1 MGWTLNAKRTLKPI
15 AIAFGV
21 FLVAFSHSADAF
33 ETRAA
38 EAIVMDAET
47 GTVLFE
53 KNADK
58 LTPPSSMTKIMTA
71 YLIFERLKD
80 GSLSLDDTLRV
91 SEKAWRK
98 GGSKMF
104 VEVGKR
110 VKVEDLIRGIVV
122 QSGNDACIVVAEGL
136 AGNEEAFA
144 ADMTAKAR
152 EIGMTQS
159 VFKNASGWPDPQH
172 LVTVRDLAI
181 LAQRTIQDFPE
192 FYYFYSEKSFTFNKI
207 RQSNRNPL
215 LFKNMGADGIK
226 TGHTEAAGYGLVGTA
241 KRKNQRIIAV
251 LNGLKSQRDRASES
265 ERVIEWAFREFNN
278 YKLFTAGEK
287 VIDADVWLG
296 NAISVPLVIEK
307 GVNITLP
314 RKARRKMKVA
324 IRYNSPIPAPIRKGD
339 RLATLVIEAP
349 GFKTRE
355 IPLISGAEISQ
366 LGLLGRLGAA
376 LKYILWGASG

>member
-1 MGWTLNAKRTLKPI
+1 MGWKIFLKP
-15 AIAFGV
+15 AIFFCLILLTSQPA
-21 FLVAFSHSADAF
+21 AAF
-33 ETRAA
+33 ETSAS
-38 EAIVMDAET
+38 EAIVIDAET
-47 GTVLFE
+47 GAVLFE
-53 KNADK
+53 KNADE

-71 YLIFERLKD
+71 YLVFERLKD
-80 GSLSLDDTLRV
+80 GSLSLDDKFRV

-110 VKVEDLIRGIVV
+110 IRVEDLLRGIIV

-136 AGNEEAFA
+136 AGSEEAFA

-152 EIGMTQS
+152 EIGMTDS

-172 LVTVRDLAI
+172 LVTVRDLAV
-181 LAQRTIQDFPE
+181 LALRTIEDFPDL
-192 FYYFYSEKSFTFNKI
+192 YHYYSEKEFTFNKI

-215 LFKNMGADGIK
+215 LFRVRGADGIK

-241 KRKNQRIIAV
+241 KRKDRRIITV
-251 LNGLKSQRDRASES
+251 LNGMESAKERARES

-287 VIDADVWLG
+287 LIDADVWLG

-307 GVNITLP
+307 SVKLTLP
-314 RKARRKMKVA
+314 RKARRKMKVSV
-324 IRYNSPIPAPIRKGD
+324 RYNSPIPAPIRKGD

-349 GFKTRE
+349 DVPTRE
-355 IPLISGAEISQ
+355 IPLISGAEVSR
-366 LGLLGRLGAA
+366 LGLFGRLGAA

>member
-1 MGWTLNAKRTLKPI
+1 MGWKIFLKP
-15 AIAFGV
+15 AIV
-21 FLVAFSHSADAF
+21 FCLVLLTSQPSAAF
-33 ETRAA
+33 ETSAS
-38 EAIVMDAET
+38 EAIVIDAET
-47 GTVLFE
+47 GAVLFE
-53 KNADK
+53 KNADE

-71 YLIFERLKD
+71 YMVFERLKD
-80 GSLSLDDTLRV
+80 GSLSLDDKFRV

-110 VKVEDLIRGIVV
+110 VRVEDLLRGIIV
-122 QSGNDACIVVAEGL
+122 QSGNDACIVIAEGL
-136 AGNEEAFA
+136 AGSEETFA

-159 VFKNASGWPDPQH
+159 IFKNASGWPDPQH
-172 LVTVRDLAI
+172 LVTVRDLST
-181 LAQRTIQDFPE
+181 LALRTIEDFPDL
-192 FYYFYSEKSFTFNKI
+192 YRYYSEKEFTFNKI

-215 LFKNMGADGIK
+215 LFRVRGADGVK

-241 KRKNQRIIAV
+241 KRKDRRIIAV
-251 LNGLKSQRDRASES
+251 LNGMESAKERASES

-278 YKLFTAGEK
+278 YKLFAAGEK

-296 NAISVPLVIEK
+296 NAISVPLLIEK
-307 GVNITLP
+307 SVKLTLP
-314 RKARRKMKVA
+314 RKARRKMKVSV
-324 IRYNSPIPAPIRKGD
+324 RYNSPIPAPIRKGD

-349 GFKTRE
+349 DVATHE
-355 IPLISGAEISQ
+355 IPLISGAEVSR
-366 LGLLGRLGAA
+366 LGLFGRLGAA